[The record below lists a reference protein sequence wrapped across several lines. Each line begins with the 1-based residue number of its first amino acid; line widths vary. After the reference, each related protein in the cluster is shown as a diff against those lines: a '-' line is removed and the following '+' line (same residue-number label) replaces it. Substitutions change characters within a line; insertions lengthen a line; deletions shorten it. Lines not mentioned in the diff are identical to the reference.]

1 MTAGGRAASPVTAAF
16 RRVGAEGR
24 AALVGYLPAGYPTV
38 DGAVRA
44 LEAMVEAGVDIVEV
58 GLPYSDPLMDGPTI
72 QRAVESALRSGT
84 TTRDVLRTVEQVA
97 SSGTAVLVMS
107 YWNPIERYGPER
119 FARDLASVGGAGVIT
134 PDLIPDEADAWLPA
148 AREHELD
155 SVFLVAP
162 SSTEERIALTVA
174 ACRGFVYAASTMG
187 VTGTRAAVGTAAATL
202 VARTRRV
209 TDLPVAVGL
218 GVSSGDQA
226 AEVAAFADGVIVG
239 SAFVRLLIDAADEA
253 SGVKAVANLAAELAD
268 GVRRRPGIRPPVSWR
283 NRPDEP

>member
-16 RRVGAEGR
+16 RRARAEGR

-72 QRAVESALRSGT
+72 QQAVESALRSGT

-97 SSGTAVLVMS
+97 SSDTAVLVMS

-187 VTGTRAAVGTAAATL
+187 VTGTRAAVGTAAAAL

-239 SAFVRLLIDAADEA
+239 SAFVRLLLDASDEA
-253 SGVKAVANLAAELAD
+253 SGMKAVANLAAELAD
-268 GVRRRPGIRPPVSWR
+268 GVRRRPGDPVAR
-283 NRPDEP
+283 ELEEPS